1 MNFLLSIVASI
12 SAFWLAGEVQATGHT
27 VATWAAYGFSAAL
40 LVRGF
45 IEAYLIV
52 TVRGDG

>member
-1 MNFLLSIVASI
+1 MNFLLLIVASI

-27 VATWAAYGFSAAL
+27 VATWAGYGFSAAL

-45 IEAYLIV
+45 IEAYLV
-52 TVRGDG
+52 ATHRGDG

>member
-1 MNFLLSIVASI
+1 MAM
-12 SAFWLAGEVQATGHT
+12 FWLAGEVQGTGET
-27 VATWAAYGFSAAL
+27 LATWAAYGFSATL

-52 TVRGDG
+52 TERGDG